1 MESKK
6 INRTFLT
13 AAICLLAVFL
23 ASCFYRGSAV
33 DKKFA
38 LSDATYHVLLTM
50 QAYEDSGL
58 SVHSLLP
65 IQTYGAEY
73 NKHIN
78 NGPSLIQDKNGN
90 SFYVS
95 FSPMGFYAPYL
106 FCKLLGLP
114 LTVSSIYIF
123 NCLLMLVSASLCA
136 RLVYIVFRRVEFAG
150 VAFVAYI
157 FIPEVMFTQGIVY
170 WHHSLSQV
178 FLLLQLVLFHK
189 LVFGN
194 PKNKLIWQSLFLAVR
209 FIYPYIEWTGFI
221 SNVGFAICIFLN
233 GFHIERAGD
242 RNRIAYNH
250 VVSSKMIVLGAVTA
264 AALAYFLWR
273 FSKIA
278 PASQIISSLSGRA
291 NSRSAAGYA
300 NLFRGY
306 FDSFGPLLILT
317 AITLIVTAVVTPSR
331 MKFLQLMRDRRIVV
345 LLISALVPI
354 FENMLLRGHAI
365 VYTFDRLKFAP
376 FLIVIFILTID
387 SLRSI
392 RHKILI
398 GGGIL
403 YGLIIFAGVGL
414 YKYGCNKIFDFG
426 EGYQDSLALRD
437 YLNKNYL
444 NNNQAILVKNGWRA
458 WGFLQTMYHR
468 NIFCTAL
475 YNEKNLLKE
484 ADVRNSRYV
493 IYLTG
498 RGMVMDTGVYD
509 YAEVLDTVKGTILTV
524 KADNGNIAVKEKNSI
539 TASRLTDQNWTKGIR
554 NTDHRT
560 VLFENTMYNLKKL
573 TGASTV
579 TVGNETFWIK
589 SMGHDDNWIHIVLD
603 READIVAYP
612 NNLVVK

>member
-194 PKNKLIWQSLFLAVR
+194 PKNKLIWQSLFLAVS

-233 GFHIERAGD
+233 GFLIERAGD

-398 GGGIL
+398 GGGYTVRI
-403 YGLIIFAGVGL
+403 
-414 YKYGCNKIFDFG
+414 
-426 EGYQDSLALRD
+426 
-437 YLNKNYL
+437 
-444 NNNQAILVKNGWRA
+444 NN
-458 WGFLQTMYHR
+458 
-468 NIFCTAL
+468 FC
-475 YNEKNLLKE
+475 
-484 ADVRNSRYV
+484 
-493 IYLTG
+493 
-498 RGMVMDTGVYD
+498 
-509 YAEVLDTVKGTILTV
+509 
-524 KADNGNIAVKEKNSI
+524 
-539 TASRLTDQNWTKGIR
+539 WC
-554 NTDHRT
+554 RT
-560 VLFENTMYNLKKL
+560 V
-573 TGASTV
+573 
-579 TVGNETFWIK
+579 
-589 SMGHDDNWIHIVLD
+589 
-603 READIVAYP
+603 
-612 NNLVVK
+612 

>member
-1 MESKK
+1 MESNR

-23 ASCFYRGSAV
+23 ASCFYRAASA

-50 QAYEDSGL
+50 QAYDDSGL

-78 NGPSLIQDKNGN
+78 NGPSLIQDKDGN

-114 LTVSSIYIF
+114 LTVGSIYIF
-123 NCLLMLVSASLCA
+123 NCLLMLVCASLCA
-136 RLVYIVFRRVEFAG
+136 RLVYIVFRRIEFAA
-150 VAFVAYI
+150 VAFAAYI

-170 WHHSLSQV
+170 WHHSLAQV

-194 PKNKLIWQSLFLAVR
+194 PENKLIWQILFLAVS
-209 FIYPYIEWTGFI
+209 FIYPYLEWTGFV

-242 RNRIAYNH
+242 RKRIAYNH
-250 VVSSKMIVLGAVTA
+250 VASSKMVVLGALTA

-278 PASQIISSLSGRA
+278 PASQVISSLSGRA
-291 NSRSAAGYA
+291 NSRSAASYA
-300 NLFRGY
+300 KLFRGY
-306 FDSFGPLLILT
+306 FDSYGPLLILT
-317 AITLIVTAVVTPSR
+317 AISLTISTLVTPAR
-331 MKFLQLMRDRRIVV
+331 KKLVQLMTDRRIVL
-345 LLISALVPI
+345 LLISAFVPLI
-354 FENMLLRGHAI
+354 ENVLMKGHAI

-376 FLIVIFILTID
+376 LLIVVFMLAID
-387 SLRSI
+387 SLCVI
-392 RHKILI
+392 KHKILI

-403 YGLIIFAGVGL
+403 CGLITVTSVGL
-414 YKYGCNKIFDFG
+414 YKYGGNKIFGFG
-426 EGYQDSLALRD
+426 EGYQNSLALSD

-444 NNNQAILVKNGWRA
+444 SNNQAIVVKNGWRA

-475 YNEKNLLKE
+475 YSSSSLLKE
-484 ADVRNSRYV
+484 AEGRNARYV
-493 IYLTG
+493 IYLTDREG
-498 RGMVMDTGVYD
+498 VMDTAVYD
-509 YAEVLDTVKGTILTV
+509 YAEVLDTRKGTILTV
-524 KADNGNIAVKEKNSI
+524 RADKGKIVAAEKDTI
-539 TASRLTDQNWTKGIR
+539 TASRLTDRNWTKGVR

-560 VLFENTMYNLKKL
+560 ILFENTLYNLTKL
-573 TGASTV
+573 TNASTV
-579 TVGNETFWIK
+579 TVGNETFRIK
-589 SMGHDDNWIHIVLD
+589 SMGHDNKWIHIVLD
-603 READIVAYP
+603 RKADIAAYP
-612 NNLVVK
+612 NNLKVK